1 MSRKSEL
8 TFQEK
13 FRGRMDNMGK
23 DGIHGLVKDIYTPKE
38 KRRDEE
44 VNKKGRLCLCSK

>member
-13 FRGRMDNMGK
+13 FKGRMDNMGK
-23 DGIHGLVKDIYTPKE
+23 DGIHGLANDIYTPKE
-38 KRRDEE
+38 KRRDDEMS
-44 VNKKGRLCLCSK
+44 KKGMFY